1 MVRVVSGVLFC
12 VVGCVAGSERGDEK
26 EKEEEKEEESKSTI
40 GGWVDCEETKREG
53 CVCSDCADEL

>member
-1 MVRVVSGVLFC
+1 MVRVVFDVLLC
-12 VVGCVAGSERGDEK
+12 VVDCVAGSGRGDEK
-26 EKEEEKEEESKSTI
+26 EKEDEKGGESNSKT